1 MRNPFQTKTFSFFVL
16 FLTTIIAGLNA
27 QTTDIV
33 VIDAA
38 FSQKQEVLENLPE
51 EVTIVEL
58 NHAANPWKLVRQY
71 LEQNPSAQVIHL
83 FANTNF
89 NAIELGG
96 TVYDSTEI
104 EKEFEL
110 SMLEGLYQGTNIQLL
125 IYDCNLG
132 SNAEGLALLKKIS
145 DRSYFN
151 IAIPTSCS
159 SVFDSN
165 LEFDHT
171 TMNQPINS
179 SIFK

>member
-1 MRNPFQTKTFSFFVL
+1 MRNQFKTKTLSFFVL
-16 FLTTIIAGLNA
+16 FLTTILTGLNA
-27 QTTDIV
+27 QSGDIV
-33 VIDAA
+33 VIDTGY
-38 FSQKQEVLENLPE
+38 SQKQEVLESLPE
-51 EVTIVEL
+51 GASIVEL
-58 NHAANPWKLVRQY
+58 GQMANPWKLVRQY
-71 LEQNPSAQVIHL
+71 LEQNQSAQVIHL
-83 FANTNF
+83 FANTSY

-96 TVYDSTEI
+96 TTYDSAAI
-104 EKEFEL
+104 EKELEL

-132 SNAEGLALLKKIS
+132 SNTEGLALIKKIS

-151 IAIPTSCS
+151 IAVPTNCS
-159 SVFDSN
+159 SVFSST